1 VERRER
7 RGEVAREALGQ
18 RLGVGRAPEN
28 DLGIWDEQGR
38 EEHQPLDVLEVEL
51 GEQDVDTAWPSGE
64 LEPERADA
72 RACVEYEDRPSES
85 VTSTQEILPP

>member
-38 EEHQPLDVLEVEL
+38 EEHQPLDVLEVEV
-51 GEQDVDTAWPSGE
+51 GEQSIRRGRAASLSPSVRMPEPASSTRTA
-64 LEPERADA
+64 
-72 RACVEYEDRPSES
+72 PSES